1 MLLAFFS
8 SGCSVLSS
16 LPPAPNT
23 FAPTIYP
30 DKIKIGV
37 SKVSDSRDNT
47 KAGSIGGLI
56 INVDNKSLS
65 DFTSNY
71 LLHYLNEKM
80 QINVVRIEDIAG
92 NDLPAVAQKYSV
104 ERLVVGNVADINMF
118 SLDELLQPTEV
129 GIVIEIVVYDS
140 QGSQLYKR
148 SVVGNFRKRVNS
160 FIIERSTGKL
170 VEEVVKDAMNNLIND
185 ADFKKAVVESKH

>member
-1 MLLAFFS
+1 M
-8 SGCSVLSS
+8 
-16 LPPAPNT
+16 
-23 FAPTIYP
+23 
-30 DKIKIGV
+30 
-37 SKVSDSRDNT
+37 SDSRDNT

-80 QINVVRIEDIAG
+80 QMNVVRIEDIGDNNVAT
-92 NDLPAVAQKYSV
+92 VAQKYGV
-104 ERLVVGNVADINMF
+104 ECLVVGNVVDINMF
-118 SLDELLQPTEV
+118 SLDELLQPTEA

-148 SVVGNFRKRVNS
+148 SVAGNFRRRVNS

-170 VEEVVKDAMNNLIND
+170 VEEVVRDAMNNLISDVN
-185 ADFKKAVVESKH
+185 FKKALGEGNL